1 MSDFVSLRRLQTF
14 LGKVT
19 DLINQKADKQQIVSA
34 VMSASSWNNSKYSF
48 ETAYPS
54 SQYDISISLR
64 DTCTMAQLEAFGE
77 AKLAGS
83 SSTNIVT
90 AKGTVPT
97 INIPIIIK
105 VVTK

>member
-1 MSDFVSLRRLQTF
+1 MADFVSLRRLQTF
-14 LGKVT
+14 LGRVT

-48 ETAYPS
+48 EAAYPS
-54 SQYDISISLR
+54 SKYDIEISLR
-64 DTCTMAQLEAFGE
+64 DSCTSEQLEAFNA
-77 AKLAGS
+77 AKIVGS
-83 SSTNIVT
+83 VSTNIVT

-97 INIPIIIK
+97 INIPIMIK